1 MEEGSQGL
9 VDGRYRVVRKLGH
22 GAFGRVDLCTD
33 EATGAPVAV
42 KRLHPIRSGEE
53 VARRFLREGR
63 AAARVRHPG
72 VVAVLAAGEEPGGD
86 LYLVSEYV
94 EGVELARL
102 LEREGARSPEEARL
116 WLEKLAEAL
125 AAIHE
130 AGVLHRDLKPSNML
144 VAHGEPRIC
153 DFGMARIEDGRTVIT
168 STGQVVGTPRY
179 LAPEHM
185 RQANASTPA
194 GDVWALGAVGYEL
207 ATGAK
212 WLQPEDLLRLAAT
225 PVETPDPPGYQ
236 ERLAKVPD
244 PELRAVLAR
253 LLTDDPGARPP
264 DGAGVVA
271 LLAAPPAPPRPRPPA
286 EPSRSPVP
294 PVRRRLPP
302 LLLPVAALCLG
313 VALRL
318 ATTRQPEAPTPDPLS
333 VQATVP
339 PARPPGPDHDAQLRE
354 ALATLRLDDEDL
366 VDRRLRGEPEMVAFL
381 EAFAA
386 PVEARR
392 WQGMLEALVQAA
404 RADPTPEE
412 FGPTTRAIAEV
423 IDRFHRLDVHFD
435 DRAIQRLLTHK
446 FERGQAEAWAE
457 LRDELGHAA
466 GDALGRLNDGETLR
480 RSPDHALLALLLMSM
495 DPAVERA
502 RILAADLVPYAARE
516 LPRAPPEVAPDLS
529 NELERVFRDAET
541 TRRVH
546 FPVSAALLGELAP
559 ALREPG
565 RRWPVKVRQQV
576 LKDQLTAA
584 AFLLR
589 RTREAPPQHL
599 VEAFDELLEQLE
611 EACAGNPE
619 RLVDRLN
626 SVQDHLEWEDI
637 LAGPPGPE
645 FLARQAR
652 VRDLRGE

>member
-1 MEEGSQGL
+1 MEEGSQDL
-9 VDGRYRVVRKLGH
+9 IDGRYRIVRKLGH

-42 KRLHPIRSGEE
+42 KRLHPIRSGDE

-94 EGVELARL
+94 EGVELASL
-102 LEREGARSPEEARL
+102 LEREGARSQEEART

-194 GDVWALGAVGYEL
+194 SDVWALGAVGYEL
-207 ATGAK
+207 ATGEK
-212 WLQPEDLLRLAAT
+212 WLQPADLMRLAAT

-236 ERLAKVPD
+236 ERLSKVSD
-244 PELRAVLAR
+244 PELREVLAR
-253 LLTDDPGARPP
+253 LLTDDPGARPQ
-264 DGAGVVA
+264 DGAAVVE
-271 LLAAPPAPPRPRPPA
+271 LLAAPPAPPRPRPPE
-286 EPSRSPVP
+286 EPPKPPTRRSI
-294 PVRRRLPP
+294 PP
-302 LLLPVAALCLG
+302 LLLPVGALCLG
-313 VALRL
+313 VALQM
-318 ATTRQPEAPTPDPLS
+318 TTSRQTEAPAPDPPA
-333 VQATVP
+333 VQATASP
-339 PARPPGPDHDAQLRE
+339 TQTPGPDHDAQLRE

-381 EAFAA
+381 EAFSA

-404 RADPTPEE
+404 RADPTPAE

-446 FERGQAEAWAE
+446 FERAQAAAWAAV
-457 LRDELGHAA
+457 RDELGHAA

-480 RSPDHALLALLLMSM
+480 RSPDHGLLALLLLSM

-541 TRRVH
+541 TRTVQ

-559 ALREPG
+559 ALRESG

-576 LKDQLTAA
+576 LKDLLTAA
-584 AFLLR
+584 AFLFR
-589 RTREAPPQHL
+589 RTREAPPKHL

-611 EACAGNPE
+611 EACTGNPE
-619 RLVDRLN
+619 RLIDRLN

-652 VRDLRGE
+652 VRHLRGE